1 MFASQ
6 QGHRLSQLLVA
17 GAVCAALASR
27 DRRLHPRLRLAG
39 HRLFAGDGGA
49 DVGGQVTVVL
59 RSECGLRV
67 MGEVA
72 LALEELAG
80 HRRATHELYEILREG
95 DFFREVAAG
104 LERVE
109 ERPWRG
115 GRGGR
120 LFPRG
125 RQRQAGSGAGGRA
138 ARRRPAHCALKEGMR
153 GPLPSWP
160 KSPRPSRPWP
170 RRRSPAVTVGESSSG
185 APTGPVP
192 QATARKCL
200 LGGPALSCLS
210 LRGRLRNR
218 RCLGARHGGH
228 VRQRPPHDSGVYPLS
243 HTADGECRYWALGLP

>member
-200 LGGPALSCLS
+200 LGGP
-210 LRGRLRNR
+210 
-218 RCLGARHGGH
+218 GAVLFIIARMT
-228 VRQRPPHDSGVYPLS
+228 Q
-243 HTADGECRYWALGLP
+243 E